1 MRHSPPIFPPFK
13 SFYNPLCLESCNILH
28 HFTPL
33 FDAHHHAICV
43 KQVHLLMSFY
53 STFCLYSCNAFIL
66 STLQT
71 SRKTRLF
78 TANRPFVFNRPISQ
92 RLFVKKITPFISS
105 HKKLRIAVYLIS
117 LNIVY
122 LAIV

>member
-1 MRHSPPIFPPFK
+1 MHDLPPIFSLFK
-13 SFYNPLCLESCNILH
+13 PFYNLLCTESCNILH
-28 HFTPL
+28 HFTTL
-33 FDAHHHAICV
+33 FDAHHNAICV
-43 KQVHLLMSFY
+43 KQAHLLMSFY
-53 STFCLYSCNAFIL
+53 SIFRLYSYNAFIL
-66 STLQT
+66 SILQT

-78 TANRPFVFNRPISQ
+78 TANRPFVFNSPISR
-92 RLFVKKITPFISS
+92 RLIVKKITPFIPS